1 MPQPSDAQLA
11 QSGMALLCFAEDAN
25 CRQAADALAA
35 RFGPGRRIES
45 EIVHNYLS
53 FAGKP
58 QRYTILIVPPRP

>member
-1 MPQPSDAQLA
+1 MVLV
-11 QSGMALLCFAEDAN
+11 CFAEDVN

-35 RFGPGRRIES
+35 RIGPSRRIES